1 MDRITDRKVKDW
13 LDLFVAVITDKYDP
27 EKILLFGSRARG
39 DHLLESDVDILI
51 VSKKF
56 EGMNWLKRIGDVSL
70 YWDGLVTLEP
80 ICYTPAEFEE
90 KKRMIGIV
98 KHADKEGVDL
108 LVKKVSSSRT

>member
-1 MDRITDRKVKDW
+1 MDRITDRNVKDW
-13 LDLFVAVITDKYDP
+13 LDHFVAVITDKYDP

-56 EGMNWLKRIGDVSL
+56 EGMNWLKRIRDVSL

-98 KHADKEGVDL
+98 NQAVRDGVDL
-108 LVKKVSSSRT
+108 RV